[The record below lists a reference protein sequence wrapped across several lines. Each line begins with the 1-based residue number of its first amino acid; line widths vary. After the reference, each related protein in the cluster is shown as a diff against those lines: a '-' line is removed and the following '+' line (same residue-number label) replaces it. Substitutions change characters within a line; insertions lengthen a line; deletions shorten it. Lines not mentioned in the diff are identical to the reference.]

1 MTHFCRLV
9 LLFSRISDL
18 LYFPSPQLL
27 ILPSLSLVYLSFN
40 FPYPLP
46 VLFTMS
52 SSWQRTQSVQV
63 QGHERG
69 DNWTKR
75 MSSFDLALYTSQC
88 PVVELDWFP
97 SNHNTKFQL
106 KSAVS
111 VERSRVSIKT
121 NSNIQTHFDN
131 VASGW
136 SDTSGC
142 KYESPH
148 ECEGSGLLKIS
159 AL

>member
-1 MTHFCRLV
+1 
-9 LLFSRISDL
+9 
-18 LYFPSPQLL
+18 
-27 ILPSLSLVYLSFN
+27 
-40 FPYPLP
+40 
-46 VLFTMS
+46 
-52 SSWQRTQSVQV
+52 
-63 QGHERG
+63 
-69 DNWTKR
+69 

-148 ECEGSGLLKIS
+148 ECEGSGLLKMS